1 MGFFGDLFGG
11 KSGVNAANNAAAA
24 QQAANTQARGD
35 ITTGYTSAQGRI
47 SPYAQQGQQAS
58 TMYNDAI
65 GVNGS
70 SGYQNALANFNNDPF
85 RQGQADATGRAIQST
100 FRRYNGSGM
109 GNSGTAGAAVGRVGS
124 DIYGSQVADYRNRL
138 QGAGQQGFQAAQLQ
152 SNLDT
157 GQGNALSGNST
168 NVGNIE
174 ANRLMQGEQARAAGR
189 GNIMSAVG
197 GAANL
202 LMAGFAP
209 GVGGA
214 SAFGNMSS
222 MLGGGGGG
230 GGVNARTGYANSLPW
245 APQNQYG
252 YGA

>member
-11 KSGVNAANNAAAA
+11 KSGVKASNDAATA
-24 QQAANTQARGD
+24 QQAANTAARGD
-35 ITTGYTSAQGRI
+35 ITTGYGNAQGRI
-47 SPYAQQGQQAS
+47 SPYAQQGGQANS
-58 TMYNDAI
+58 LYNDSI
-65 GVNGS
+65 GVNGA

-85 RQGQADATGRAIQST
+85 RQGQADATSRAIQST
-100 FRRYNGSGM
+100 FRRYNASGM
-109 GNSGTAGAAVGRVGS
+109 GNSGAAGAAVGRVGS

-197 GAANL
+197 GAAKL

-209 GVGGA
+209 GAGGA
-214 SAFGNMSS
+214 SAFGNMAKAFN
-222 MLGGGGGG
+222 GTPQRG
-230 GGVNARTGYANSLPW
+230 NS
-245 APQNQYG
+245 G
-252 YGA
+252 YGASWQSITT